1 MKLLVD
7 LGNSRLKWALWD
19 GRTLQAGTPLD
30 HSAELE
36 PQLLS
41 AWRDLGAID
50 AVLIASVARAELEEE
65 LRRAIATRFALTP
78 LFVRSSAGEGGLV
91 SAYAMP
97 EKLGVDRFLALL
109 ALHAENKQAVVL
121 ASVGTALTLDAL
133 AADGRHL
140 GGLIAPSPALMQ
152 KALLGA
158 TARVTAAETAQLV
171 EIARDTEDAVRSGC
185 WLAAVALIER
195 FHAQVAAEL
204 GVTPSLVLAGGAGDV
219 LASRLSLPARYEP
232 DLVLRGL
239 VAYSAT

>member
-19 GRTLQAGTPLD
+19 GGSLRPGTPLD

-41 AWRDLGAID
+41 AWREVCPVD
-50 AVLIASVARAELEEE
+50 AVLVASVARGELEEA
-65 LRRAIATRFALTP
+65 LRRAIATRFQIAP
-78 LFVRSSAGEGGLV
+78 QFVRSGAQAHGVV

-97 EKLGVDRFLALL
+97 EKLGIDRFLALL
-109 ALHAENKQAVVL
+109 ALHAQKAQATVL

-133 AADGRHL
+133 GADGRHL

-158 TARVTAAETAQLV
+158 TSRVTVSDASQLL
-171 EIARDTEDAVRSGC
+171 EIAGDTEDAVRSGC

-195 FHAQVAAEL
+195 FHAHAATEL

-219 LASRLSLPARYEP
+219 LASRLSMPARYEP

-239 VAYSAT
+239 GLYAGT